1 MNDIEIGISFPLPS
15 VSLLDVILQQPLH
28 LLGMVLTLHF
38 RLISRLQQSSARAIM
53 VLLCRVPT
61 VLLFVASEA

>member
-1 MNDIEIGISFPLPS
+1 MNDIEIGYLISTS
-15 VSLLDVILQQPLH
+15 IVSLLDVILQQPLH

-53 VLLCRVPT
+53 ALLGHVRT

>member
-1 MNDIEIGISFPLPS
+1 MIGISFPLPS

-38 RLISRLQQSSARAIM
+38 G
-53 VLLCRVPT
+53 
-61 VLLFVASEA
+61 